1 MKGII
6 GFQRAVKLLDAGWVP
21 EELRLQRI
29 SEETIQ
35 KAIHANEI
43 KWKDN
48 PDDYSKVRRAK
59 TRRQRIK
66 NYTKNGEMC

>member
-6 GFQRAVKLLDAGWVP
+6 GFQRAVKLLDAGWMP
-21 EELRLQRI
+21 EELRRQRI

-43 KWKDN
+43 KWNENKTDWA
-48 PDDYSKVRRAK
+48 KARCAK
-59 TRRQRIK
+59 TRRQRIE
-66 NYTKNGEMC
+66 NYMKNGEMC